1 MERSERLEKR
11 SVGRSNRLE
20 RCRRQATPGI
30 DEGCSRKAPQQ
41 HHRDTVVKDCHTLHK
56 SSWSMIRPPREPF
69 EGGVTSSPPKPP
81 LLEIGESWRCL
92 ENVTYSQDDDSDAS
106 CDMEVASLTYGR
118 RLGMEYVDACLPAGP
133 SNASTVGWLP
143 AANSKRETA
152 ESMDSPG
159 LLSLLNPVTTA
170 PTFCSVT
177 PGFRIDHNARG
188 LEERGSLW
196 GDPAGLLRVIGDKQ
210 VEHACGRLPKE
221 RQTKRRRTNLEVS
234 DSGI

>member
-1 MERSERLEKR
+1 
-11 SVGRSNRLE
+11 
-20 RCRRQATPGI
+20 
-30 DEGCSRKAPQQ
+30 
-41 HHRDTVVKDCHTLHK
+41 
-56 SSWSMIRPPREPF
+56 MIRPPCEPF
-69 EGGVTSSPPKPP
+69 EGGVTPSPPKPP

-92 ENVTYSQDDDSDAS
+92 ENVTYLQDDDSDAS

-133 SNASTVGWLP
+133 PNTSTVGWLP
-143 AANSKRETA
+143 AANTKRD
-152 ESMDSPG
+152 DSPG
-159 LLSLLNPVTTA
+159 LLSLLNPVTTE

-177 PGFRIDHNARG
+177 PGFRIEDHNARG

-196 GDPAGLLRVIGDKQ
+196 GDPAGLLRVIGDTK

-221 RQTKRRRTNLEVS
+221 RQAKRRRTNLEVP